1 MKDPLDYTMDEL
13 LASIEEVTAD
23 PPQDGFLTAA
33 EWGKVWGKSLEI
45 ARDAIKKLL
54 IAGKMDRSYRTEVS
68 PLDGHIYKTN
78 TFGIKG
84 TE

>member
-13 LASIEEVTAD
+13 LASIEEITAD
-23 PPQDGFLTAA
+23 PPQDGFLTVV
-33 EWGKVWGKSLEI
+33 EWGRVWGKSLEVT
-45 ARDAIKKLL
+45 RDAIKKLL
-54 IAGKMDRSYRTEVS
+54 IAGKMERSYRTEVS
-68 PLDGHIYKTN
+68 LLDGHIYKTN